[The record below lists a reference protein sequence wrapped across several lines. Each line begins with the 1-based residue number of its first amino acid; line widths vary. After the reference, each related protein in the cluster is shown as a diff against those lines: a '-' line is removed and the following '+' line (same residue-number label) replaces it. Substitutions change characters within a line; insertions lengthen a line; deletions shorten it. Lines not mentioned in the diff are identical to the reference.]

1 MTGAELITIAGAATV
16 LAVTPGPE
24 TILTVRL
31 SALRRKAGLIYS
43 LGSATGMT
51 VWMIAALTGISAL
64 LTTFPSALLVL
75 KVVGG
80 LYLCFL
86 GILAARQAL
95 RIRAE
100 LRGTPPRGQ
109 VSEIAAATDDL
120 VISEAV
126 DTGAVVGASDVV
138 SDGAVVGA
146 SDVVSD
152 GAVVGT
158 GTEIGTGSEV
168 NAAPDGKKSWGQLRS
183 VISYRRGLISS
194 LSNPKA
200 GLFFLA
206 VMPTLVPSSA
216 AGVDYLLLISVV
228 IGLMLAY
235 QILLAFIAGMAAAAL
250 QRRSTD
256 FYIEAVSAVV
266 LVVMGIAVIAI
277 PV

>member
-1 MTGAELITIAGAATV
+1 MTGPELITIAGAATV

-64 LTTFPSALLVL
+64 LKTFPSALLIL
-75 KVVGG
+75 KIIGG
-80 LYLCFL
+80 LYLCLL
-86 GILAARQAL
+86 GVLAARQAL
-95 RIRAE
+95 RIRSE
-100 LRGTPPRGQ
+100 LRGEPPRGQ
-109 VSEIAAATDDL
+109 VSEIVAATDDL
-120 VISEAV
+120 LDGDADTAAEVAV
-126 DTGAVVGASDVV
+126 SSDASGVGAEGSADAAAGAGAGAGPVGSDA
-138 SDGAVVGA
+138 GA
-146 SDVVSD
+146 
-152 GAVVGT
+152 
-158 GTEIGTGSEV
+158 
-168 NAAPDGKKSWGQLRS
+168 KKSWGQLRS

-206 VMPTLVPSSA
+206 VMPTLVPASA
-216 AGVDYLLLISVV
+216 AGVDYVVLVSVV
-228 IGLMLAY
+228 VGLMLAY
-235 QILLAFIAGMAAAAL
+235 QILLALIAGMAAAAL

-256 FYIEAVSAVV
+256 FYIEAVSATV
-266 LVVMGIAVIAI
+266 LVIMGIAVIAI

>member
-64 LTTFPSALLVL
+64 LTTFPAALLVL

-80 LYLCFL
+80 LYLCLL
-86 GILAARQAL
+86 GVLAARQAL
-95 RIRAE
+95 RIRTE

-109 VSEIAAATDDL
+109 VSEIVAATDDL
-120 VISEAV
+120 GELETAE
-126 DTGAVVGASDVV
+126 VGAQ
-138 SDGAVVGA
+138 VGA
-146 SDVVSD
+146 GPHTDAITEP
-152 GAVVGT
+152 GA
-158 GTEIGTGSEV
+158 
-168 NAAPDGKKSWGQLRS
+168 KKSWGQLRS
-183 VISYRRGLISS
+183 VISYRRGLFSS

-256 FYIEAVSAVV
+256 FYIEAVSAAV

>member
-1 MTGAELITIAGAATV
+1 MTGAELITIAGAATA

-51 VWMIAALTGISAL
+51 IWMIAALTGISAL
-64 LTTFPSALLVL
+64 LTTFPSALIVL

-86 GILAARQAL
+86 GALAARQAL
-95 RIRAE
+95 RIRSE
-100 LRGTPPRGQ
+100 LRGMPPRGQ
-109 VSEIAAATDDL
+109 ISEIVAATDDL
-120 VISEAV
+120 AQLDAAEVGVGSAADASTDSGISADSGV
-126 DTGAVVGASDVV
+126 
-138 SDGAVVGA
+138 
-146 SDVVSD
+146 
-152 GAVVGT
+152 
-158 GTEIGTGSEV
+158 
-168 NAAPDGKKSWGQLRS
+168 KRSWGQLRS

-216 AGVDYLLLISVV
+216 AGVDYLLLTSVV
-228 IGLMLAY
+228 IGMMLAY
-235 QILLAFIAGMAAAAL
+235 QILLAFMAGMAAAAL

-256 FYIEAVSAVV
+256 FYIEAVSAAV
-266 LVVMGIAVIAI
+266 LVIMGIAVIAI
-277 PV
+277 PM

>member
-138 SDGAVVGA
+138 SDGAVVG
-146 SDVVSD
+146 
-152 GAVVGT
+152 T

-216 AGVDYLLLISVV
+216 AGADYLLLVSVV

>member
-1 MTGAELITIAGAATV
+1 MTGPELVAIAGAATV

-51 VWMIAALTGISAL
+51 IWMIAALTGISAL
-64 LTTFPSALLVL
+64 LTTFPSALLIL
-75 KVVGG
+75 KIVGG
-80 LYLCFL
+80 LYLCLL
-86 GILAARQAL
+86 GALAARQAL
-95 RIRAE
+95 IIRSE
-100 LRGTPPRGQ
+100 LRGDPPRGQ

-120 VISEAV
+120 VGREQAGADAEAASGSEAV
-126 DTGAVVGASDVV
+126 GSGAKA
-138 SDGAVVGA
+138 
-146 SDVVSD
+146 
-152 GAVVGT
+152 
-158 GTEIGTGSEV
+158 
-168 NAAPDGKKSWGQLRS
+168 SWGQLRS
-183 VISYRRGLISS
+183 VVSYRRGLFSS

-206 VMPTLVPSSA
+206 VMPTLVPASA

-235 QILLAFIAGMAAAAL
+235 QVLLALIAGMAAAAL

-256 FYIEAVSAVV
+256 FYIEAVSAAI

-277 PV
+277 PA

>member
-80 LYLCFL
+80 LYLCLL
-86 GILAARQAL
+86 GVLAARQAL

-109 VSEIAAATDDL
+109 VSEIVAATDDL
-120 VISEAV
+120 GELETAE
-126 DTGAVVGASDVV
+126 VGAE
-138 SDGAVVGA
+138 VGA
-146 SDVVSD
+146 EVEAGSPTDSIAD
-152 GAVVGT
+152 SGI
-158 GTEIGTGSEV
+158 GTELG
-168 NAAPDGKKSWGQLRS
+168 AKKSWGQLRS
-183 VISYRRGLISS
+183 VISYRRGLFSS

-256 FYIEAVSAVV
+256 FYIEAVSAAV

>member
-1 MTGAELITIAGAATV
+1 MTGAELITIAGAATA

-51 VWMIAALTGISAL
+51 IWMIAALTGISAL
-64 LTTFPSALLVL
+64 LTTFPSALIVL

-80 LYLCFL
+80 LYLCLL
-86 GILAARQAL
+86 GGLAARQAL
-95 RIRAE
+95 RIRSE
-100 LRGTPPRGQ
+100 LRGTPPRGP
-109 VSEIAAATDDL
+109 VSEIVEATDDL
-120 VISEAV
+120 TQLESAEPEGTDF
-126 DTGAVVGASDVV
+126 DTAEVGPGSAADAS
-138 SDGAVVGA
+138 
-146 SDVVSD
+146 
-152 GAVVGT
+152 
-158 GTEIGTGSEV
+158 TGSG
-168 NAAPDGKKSWGQLRS
+168 AKKSWGQLRS

-216 AGVDYLLLISVV
+216 GGVDYLLLISVV

-235 QILLAFIAGMAAAAL
+235 QILLAFMAGMAAAAL

-256 FYIEAVSAVV
+256 FYIEAVSAAV
-266 LVVMGIAVIAI
+266 LVIMGIAVIAI
-277 PV
+277 PM

>member
-64 LTTFPSALLVL
+64 LTTFPSALLIL

-80 LYLCFL
+80 LYLCLL
-86 GILAARQAL
+86 GVLAARQAL
-95 RIRAE
+95 RIRTE

-109 VSEIAAATDDL
+109 VSEIVAATDDL
-120 VISEAV
+120 GEYE
-126 DTGAVVGASDVV
+126 TTEVGAEV
-138 SDGAVVGA
+138 SAKVGA
-146 SDVVSD
+146 EV
-152 GAVVGT
+152 GADSHTDAIAEPG
-158 GTEIGTGSEV
+158 
-168 NAAPDGKKSWGQLRS
+168 GKKSWGQLRS
-183 VISYRRGLISS
+183 VISYRRGLFSS

-216 AGVDYLLLISVV
+216 AGVDYLLLITVV

-256 FYIEAVSAVV
+256 FYIEAVSAAV

>member
-86 GILAARQAL
+86 GVLAARQAL

-138 SDGAVVGA
+138 SDGAVVGT
-146 SDVVSD
+146 
-152 GAVVGT
+152 GT
-158 GTEIGTGSEV
+158 GIDTGSEV
-168 NAAPDGKKSWGQLRS
+168 NAAPGGKKSWGQLRS

-216 AGVDYLLLISVV
+216 AGADYLLLVSVV

>member
-75 KVVGG
+75 KFVGG
-80 LYLCFL
+80 LYLCLL
-86 GILAARQAL
+86 GVLAARQAL
-95 RIRAE
+95 RIRTE
-100 LRGTPPRGQ
+100 LRGAPPRGQ
-109 VSEIAAATDDL
+109 VSEIVAATHDL
-120 VISEAV
+120 DELESAGV
-126 DTGAVVGASDVV
+126 DTGVGVDSSVAVDAGVG
-138 SDGAVVGA
+138 
-146 SDVVSD
+146 
-152 GAVVGT
+152 
-158 GTEIGTGSEV
+158 IGSESGA
-168 NAAPDGKKSWGQLRS
+168 NADSGAKKSWGQLRS
-183 VISYRRGLISS
+183 VISYRRGLFSS

-256 FYIEAVSAVV
+256 FYIEAVSAAV

>member
-1 MTGAELITIAGAATV
+1 MTGAELVTIAGAATV

-51 VWMIAALTGISAL
+51 IWMIAALTGISAL
-64 LTTFPSALLVL
+64 LTTFPSALIVL

-80 LYLCFL
+80 LYLCLL
-86 GILAARQAL
+86 GVLAARQAL
-95 RIRAE
+95 QIRSE
-100 LRGTPPRGQ
+100 LRGMPPRGQ
-109 VSEIAAATDDL
+109 ISEIVAATDDL
-120 VISEAV
+120 AELESAESEGSKLESAEVGVGSPADANTDSGISA
-126 DTGAVVGASDVV
+126 DS
-138 SDGAVVGA
+138 
-146 SDVVSD
+146 
-152 GAVVGT
+152 GT
-158 GTEIGTGSEV
+158 GRG
-168 NAAPDGKKSWGQLRS
+168 AKKSWGQLRS

-256 FYIEAVSAVV
+256 FYIEAVSAAV
-266 LVVMGIAVIAI
+266 LVIMGIAVIAI

>member
-1 MTGAELITIAGAATV
+1 MTGPELITIAGAATV

-51 VWMIAALTGISAL
+51 IWMIAALTGISAL
-64 LTTFPSALLVL
+64 LTTFPSALHVL

-80 LYLCFL
+80 LYLCLL
-86 GILAARQAL
+86 GVLAARQAL
-95 RIRAE
+95 RIRSE
-100 LRGTPPRGQ
+100 LRGEPPRGQ
-109 VSEIAAATDDL
+109 VSEIVAATDDL
-120 VISEAV
+120 DELVASEA
-126 DTGAVVGASDVV
+126 GAGSPADASTDSGA
-138 SDGAVVGA
+138 
-146 SDVVSD
+146 
-152 GAVVGT
+152 
-158 GTEIGTGSEV
+158 
-168 NAAPDGKKSWGQLRS
+168 KKSWGQLRS

-256 FYIEAVSAVV
+256 FYIEAVSSAV
-266 LVVMGIAVIAI
+266 LVIMGIVVIAI

>member
-64 LTTFPSALLVL
+64 LTTFPSALLIL

-80 LYLCFL
+80 LYLCLL
-86 GILAARQAL
+86 GVLAARQAL
-95 RIRAE
+95 RIRTE

-109 VSEIAAATDDL
+109 VSEIVAATDDL
-120 VISEAV
+120 GEYETTEVSAK
-126 DTGAVVGASDVV
+126 VGAE
-138 SDGAVVGA
+138 VGA
-146 SDVVSD
+146 DSHTDAIAEP
-152 GAVVGT
+152 G
-158 GTEIGTGSEV
+158 
-168 NAAPDGKKSWGQLRS
+168 GKKSWGQLRS
-183 VISYRRGLISS
+183 VISYRRGLFSS

-216 AGVDYLLLISVV
+216 AGVDYLLLITVV

-256 FYIEAVSAVV
+256 FYIEAVSAAV

>member
-1 MTGAELITIAGAATV
+1 MTGAELITIAGAATA

-43 LGSATGMT
+43 LGTATGMT
-51 VWMIAALTGISAL
+51 IWMIAALTGISAL
-64 LTTFPSALLVL
+64 LTTFPSALIVL

-86 GILAARQAL
+86 GALAARQAL
-95 RIRAE
+95 RIRSE
-100 LRGTPPRGQ
+100 LRGMPPRGQ

-120 VISEAV
+120 TELESAELEAAQSEAAEV
-126 DTGAVVGASDVV
+126 GVGSSADASTESGA
-138 SDGAVVGA
+138 
-146 SDVVSD
+146 
-152 GAVVGT
+152 
-158 GTEIGTGSEV
+158 
-168 NAAPDGKKSWGQLRS
+168 KKSWGQLRS

-216 AGVDYLLLISVV
+216 AGADYLLLVSVV
-228 IGLMLAY
+228 VGLMLAY
-235 QILLAFIAGMAAAAL
+235 QILLAFMAGMAAAAL

-256 FYIEAVSAVV
+256 FYIEAVSAAV
-266 LVVMGIAVIAI
+266 LVIMGIAVIAI
-277 PV
+277 PM

>member
-80 LYLCFL
+80 LYLCLL
-86 GILAARQAL
+86 GVLAARQAL
-95 RIRAE
+95 RIRTE

-109 VSEIAAATDDL
+109 VSEIVAATDDL
-120 VISEAV
+120 GELETAGIGAEV
-126 DTGAVVGASDVV
+126 DA
-138 SDGAVVGA
+138 
-146 SDVVSD
+146 
-152 GAVVGT
+152 
-158 GTEIGTGSEV
+158 GSPTD
-168 NAAPDGKKSWGQLRS
+168 AIADSGSKKSWGQLRS
-183 VISYRRGLISS
+183 VISYRRGLFSS

-216 AGVDYLLLISVV
+216 AGVDYLLLITVV

-256 FYIEAVSAVV
+256 FYIEAVSAAV

-277 PV
+277 PM